1 MDCCCSLSAPSWA
14 SYKLHHS
21 SLDWSAQQVVGSL
34 HSYPDRG
41 EERLA
46 SPEVP
51 GTGGLRIHLTL
62 LTAIWRQMWQVLK
75 CVLMHSTQGQQ
86 DKGDS
91 HTKGAAVT
99 PKQDTS
105 VQETLLEV
113 MSKEAPWL
121 TVLCCLLWKE
131 TWPMESSV
139 FVISR
144 VVVQWYKCYLSE
156 VPYHC
161 NLPLSLTCVCVVYWQ
176 TANNN
181 VVFCSCICI
190 PPLGLSR
197 WWILNFESLYAVHVA
212 DYKGY
217 FGQFV
222 YICVVVHCAQR
233 RGISTTGTFFL
244 SGNWISRLYM
254 LRLGCLKH

>member
-1 MDCCCSLSAPSWA
+1 MTAPGYSHWTLFSVCMDCCCSLSAPNWA

-34 HSYPDRG
+34 HSYPDQD

-51 GTGGLRIHLTL
+51 GTGGLKIHLTL
-62 LTAIWRQMWQVLK
+62 LTAIWRQMWQVLRR
-75 CVLMHSTQGQQ
+75 VLMHSTRGQQ

-99 PKQDTS
+99 PKQDTP

-156 VPYHC
+156 VPYLC
-161 NLPLSLTCVCVVYWQ
+161 NPLPVFVLYTDRLPTTMYCFAVVSVY
-176 TANNN
+176 
-181 VVFCSCICI
+181 
-190 PPLGLSR
+190 PLWVSADDES
-197 WWILNFESLYAVHVA
+197 WILNLCMQCMWQII
-212 DYKGY
+212 KGILDNSCI
-217 FGQFV
+217 FV
-222 YICVVVHCAQR
+222 
-233 RGISTTGTFFL
+233 
-244 SGNWISRLYM
+244 
-254 LRLGCLKH
+254 